1 MKRSRAFVSS
11 QVSSWIGSLPISR
24 TASSAGNGSQSNPF
38 SSPTEAKA
46 NGATNGTVYY
56 FKDSTMPAA
65 VQATYSSISNDSSL
79 GYINVFSAPSGS
91 TATVNLISSSIP
103 FKRFYVQRSTGDL
116 WAYVVFASTQ
126 TYAATSGITG
136 SSGANNLGVTA
147 GTKVILGSAGG
158 HGIYNTGQSACNWG
172 SATGAIGAGYDGTC
186 GSYPNGLKLGT
197 GMNDPYQ
204 ANMSGTYEFWVNW

>member
-24 TASSAGNGSQSNPF
+24 TASSAGNGSEANPF

-46 NGATNGTVYY
+46 NGATNGTLYY
-56 FKDSTMPAA
+56 FKDPTMTFA

-126 TYAATSGITG
+126 TYSVSGSLLG
-136 SSGANNLGVTA
+136 NSGANNLGVTA
-147 GTKVILGSAGG
+147 GTKVMLGGPG
-158 HGIYNTGQSACNWG
+158 QHGIYNTSQASCSWG
-172 SATGAIGAGYDGTC
+172 SATGSIGAGYDGTC

-197 GMNDPYQ
+197 GQSDPYY
-204 ANMSGTYEFWVNW
+204 ANLTGTYQFWVNW